1 MTMVVL
7 SKGGLASGHT
17 PMTISSFDEVTSFVT
32 KLVPSTN
39 SESGSSLWTLYNIS
53 GLSHI

>member
-17 PMTISSFDEVTSFVT
+17 PMTISSFDEGTSLVT